1 MNDKIDNIS
10 DQYKQIYNKVI
21 TEYKDININNF
32 SSNKEFIKRF
42 KFSALNSDS
51 IIPIDLINYAL
62 EVINKKENIE
72 RIDSYIKCYPI
83 SESIEMS
90 IFEFAINYIIIND
103 HPYEHYYSIYFD
115 KFYEICDNLD
125 VNNKQINNKT
135 LLKNIINGDLPYH
148 IIAFL
153 KMYQIHPERWNYII
167 NKNNLR
173 DTTLQNVSTTSEF
186 RCARCGERKHKYY
199 IMQTRS
205 ADEPATIFYTCII
218 CKKTFT
224 KSM

>member
-1 MNDKIDNIS
+1 MLTDKYQETYERVN
-10 DQYKQIYNKVI
+10 N
-21 TEYKDININNF
+21 EYKSVNINNF
-32 SSNKEFIKRF
+32 SYDKEFIKKF
-42 KFSALNSDS
+42 KFVTLSNSDFKN
-51 IIPIDLINYAL
+51 IPIDLIKYAIKN
-62 EVINKKENIE
+62 INRQDI
-72 RIDSYIKCYPI
+72 IDKFEKLINCLPI

-90 IFEFAINYIIIND
+90 IFEFSLNYIITNNYPSDDYEQIYMHTFND
-103 HPYEHYYSIYFD
+103 IY
-115 KFYEICDNLD
+115 DNLD

-135 LLKNIINGDLPYH
+135 LLPNILDGNIPYH
-148 IIAFL
+148 ILAFM
-153 KMYQIHPERWNYII
+153 KMYQIHPDRWNYII

-173 DTTLQNVSTTSEF
+173 DTTLQNVSTTDEF

>member
-1 MNDKIDNIS
+1 MHTFND
-10 DQYKQIYNKVI
+10 IY
-21 TEYKDININNF
+21 
-32 SSNKEFIKRF
+32 
-42 KFSALNSDS
+42 
-51 IIPIDLINYAL
+51 
-62 EVINKKENIE
+62 
-72 RIDSYIKCYPI
+72 
-83 SESIEMS
+83 
-90 IFEFAINYIIIND
+90 
-103 HPYEHYYSIYFD
+103 
-115 KFYEICDNLD
+115 DNLD

-135 LLKNIINGDLPYH
+135 LLPNILDGNIPYH
-148 IIAFL
+148 ILAFM
-153 KMYQIHPERWNYII
+153 KMYQIHPDRWNYII

-173 DTTLQNVSTTSEF
+173 DTTLQNVSTTDEF